1 MKFLDFT
8 NIKGDLFGGLT
19 AGVVALPLALAFG
32 EQSGL
37 GAVSGLYGAAFLS
50 LLAAIFGGTQ
60 TQISGPTAPMTALSM
75 LVVGGIL
82 QAFNGKIDDAL
93 PFIFGVFVLAGL
105 FQMLLGFIKL
115 GTYIKYIPYTVIS
128 GFMTGIGVIII
139 LTMILPAV
147 GYYSGEDE
155 EVIES
160 FKPQA
165 EELIFEKFLRS
176 EAENDVLVLE
186 DIRET
191 LFQAQF
197 VTLSDIRTEA
207 KLLATN
213 DSKGVRGAIMYYSK
227 AFSNINWIDF
237 SLALLSIVIIYV
249 FKKFPIGIPG
259 ALIALVAGTAGVYF
273 MDVDARLISRV
284 PSGFPDFQLGVITNF
299 SFPAIA
305 PYILSALSLALLG
318 SIDSLLTSVVADNL
332 TKTRHEPNREL
343 VGQGIGNIVSGFFGG
358 LPGAGATIRTVV
370 NIKAGGKTRLS
381 GVITGLLLFIMLLG
395 LGPIASKIPAAVL
408 AGILITVGIDVMDYK
423 GLKYFPK
430 MGASAKV
437 ILLVVLTLTVFW
449 QLIYAV
455 AVGLVIAAFIFMQ
468 RMGDISAAESRIE
481 NLNDIRE
488 SDPLWKDEMPIDSEL
503 HHLVYFKHLNGPLF
517 FGFVSHFREL
527 IDTLPE
533 IQVLVIRMEN
543 VPFVDQSGV
552 FALEDAIQELYSQNV
567 LIALSGA
574 KGQSLKM
581 LHKMDIIPNQ
591 IPEAH
596 VFEHFK
602 ECKQWL
608 RVTLKNYGGLE
619 VAQKRIKGKK
629 KG

>member
-1 MKFLDFT
+1 MKFFDFS

-50 LLAAIFGGTQ
+50 LLAAIFGGTK

-82 QAFNGKIDDAL
+82 QAYNGKIDDAL
-93 PFIFGVFVLAGL
+93 PVILGVFVLAGI
-105 FQMLLGFIKL
+105 FQMILGFIKL

-139 LTMILPAV
+139 LTMILPSV

-155 EVIES
+155 DVIES

-165 EELIFEKFLRS
+165 QELIFEKFLRS
-176 EAENDVLVLE
+176 EADHDVLVLQ

-207 KLLATN
+207 KLLAKN
-213 DSKGVRGAIMYYSK
+213 DSKGVTGAIMYYGK
-227 AFSNINWIDF
+227 AFSMINWIDL
-237 SLALLSIVIIYV
+237 SLALLSILIIYI

-259 ALIALVAGTAGVYF
+259 ALIALVLCTSGVYF
-273 MDVDARLISRV
+273 MGIDARLISRV
-284 PSGFPDFQLGVITNF
+284 PSGFPDFHIGVITNF
-299 SFPAIA
+299 SLSAIA

-332 TKTRHEPNREL
+332 TKTRHNPNREL
-343 VGQGIGNIVSGFFGG
+343 VGQGIGNIVGGFFGG

-381 GVITGLLLFIMLLG
+381 GIITGLLLFVMLLG
-395 LGPIASKIPAAVL
+395 LGPIASMIPAAVL

-423 GLKYFPK
+423 GLKFFPR
-430 MGASAKV
+430 MGTSAKL
-437 ILLVVLTLTVFW
+437 ILVVVLLLTVFW

-455 AVGLVIAAFIFMQ
+455 AVGLVIAAFVFMK
-468 RMGDISAAESRIE
+468 RMGDISATESRIE

-488 SDPLWKDEMPIDSEL
+488 SDPLWKDETPIDHEL
-503 HHLVYFKHLNGPLF
+503 HHLVYFKHINGPLF
-517 FGFVSHFREL
+517 FGFVSQFREL
-527 IDTLPE
+527 IETLPE
-533 IQVLVIRMEN
+533 IKVLVIRMEK
-543 VPFVDQSGV
+543 VPFIDQSGI
-552 FALEDAIQELYSQNV
+552 FALQDTIQELYSQNV
-567 LIALSGA
+567 LVAISGA
-574 KGQSLKM
+574 KGPTLEMLKTM
-581 LHKMDIIPNQ
+581 EVVPNQ
-591 IPEAH
+591 IPDAH

-602 ECKQWL
+602 DCKRWL
-608 RVTLKNYGGLE
+608 RATLANDGGME
-619 VAQKRIKGKK
+619 VALKRIEDGKK
-629 KG
+629 E

>member
-1 MKFLDFT
+1 MKFFDFT

-50 LLAAIFGGTQ
+50 FLAAIFGGTK

-82 QAFNGKIDDAL
+82 QGFNGKIEDAL
-93 PFIFGVFVLAGL
+93 PVILGVFVLAGL
-105 FQMLLGFIKL
+105 FQMMLGFIKI

-139 LTMILPAV
+139 LTMILPSV

-207 KLLATN
+207 KLLAKN

-249 FKKFPIGIPG
+249 FKK
-259 ALIALVAGTAGVYF
+259 
-273 MDVDARLISRV
+273 
-284 PSGFPDFQLGVITNF
+284 
-299 SFPAIA
+299 
-305 PYILSALSLALLG
+305 
-318 SIDSLLTSVVADNL
+318 
-332 TKTRHEPNREL
+332 
-343 VGQGIGNIVSGFFGG
+343 
-358 LPGAGATIRTVV
+358 
-370 NIKAGGKTRLS
+370 
-381 GVITGLLLFIMLLG
+381 
-395 LGPIASKIPAAVL
+395 
-408 AGILITVGIDVMDYK
+408 
-423 GLKYFPK
+423 
-430 MGASAKV
+430 
-437 ILLVVLTLTVFW
+437 
-449 QLIYAV
+449 
-455 AVGLVIAAFIFMQ
+455 
-468 RMGDISAAESRIE
+468 
-481 NLNDIRE
+481 
-488 SDPLWKDEMPIDSEL
+488 
-503 HHLVYFKHLNGPLF
+503 
-517 FGFVSHFREL
+517 
-527 IDTLPE
+527 
-533 IQVLVIRMEN
+533 
-543 VPFVDQSGV
+543 
-552 FALEDAIQELYSQNV
+552 
-567 LIALSGA
+567 
-574 KGQSLKM
+574 
-581 LHKMDIIPNQ
+581 
-591 IPEAH
+591 
-596 VFEHFK
+596 
-602 ECKQWL
+602 
-608 RVTLKNYGGLE
+608 
-619 VAQKRIKGKK
+619 
-629 KG
+629 

>member
-1 MKFLDFT
+1 
-8 NIKGDLFGGLT
+8 
-19 AGVVALPLALAFG
+19 
-32 EQSGL
+32 
-37 GAVSGLYGAAFLS
+37 
-50 LLAAIFGGTQ
+50 
-60 TQISGPTAPMTALSM
+60 
-75 LVVGGIL
+75 
-82 QAFNGKIDDAL
+82 
-93 PFIFGVFVLAGL
+93 
-105 FQMLLGFIKL
+105 
-115 GTYIKYIPYTVIS
+115 
-128 GFMTGIGVIII
+128 
-139 LTMILPAV
+139 
-147 GYYSGEDE
+147 
-155 EVIES
+155 
-160 FKPQA
+160 
-165 EELIFEKFLRS
+165 
-176 EAENDVLVLE
+176 
-186 DIRET
+186 
-191 LFQAQF
+191 
-197 VTLSDIRTEA
+197 
-207 KLLATN
+207 
-213 DSKGVRGAIMYYSK
+213 
-227 AFSNINWIDF
+227 
-237 SLALLSIVIIYV
+237 
-249 FKKFPIGIPG
+249 
-259 ALIALVAGTAGVYF
+259 AGVYF

-284 PSGFPDFQLGVITNF
+284 PSGFPDFQLGVITEF
-299 SFPAIA
+299 SFSAIA
-305 PYILSALSLALLG
+305 PYIASAFSLALLG

-343 VGQGIGNIVSGFFGG
+343 VGQGIGG

-395 LGPIASKIPAAVL
+395 LGPIASMIPAAVL

-423 GLKYFPK
+423 GLKFFPK

-455 AVGLVIAAFIFMQ
+455 AVGLVIAAFVFMK
-468 RMGDISAAESRIE
+468 RMGDISATESRIE

-488 SDPLWKDEMPIDSEL
+488 SDPLWKDETPIDNEL
-503 HHLVYFKHLNGPLF
+503 HHMVYFKHLNGPLF

-527 IDTLPE
+527 VDTLPD
-533 IQVLVIRMEN
+533 IKILVIRMEN

-608 RVTLKNYGGLE
+608 RATLKNDGGLE
-619 VAQKRIKGKK
+619 VVQKRIKGRK